1 MYFFVL
7 FPDLALFLQRYQ
19 RSIPTW
25 VARTNLISNK
35 KDGQRLNF
43 ITTGTGKCD
52 RYSLYLPV
60 AFQTEVQT
68 KLLLIWISHEC
79 WTHLK
84 IDRFYWIIGGEI
96 NFNTR
101 ATVICWN
108 SKKKFVPCQKNI
120 DKCSI
125 YVKRK
130 RFNVRPLY
138 DACRKR
144 FFFGPYLKR
153 K

>member
-1 MYFFVL
+1 MYISLFF
-7 FPDLALFLQRYQ
+7 FQIWPFFYKDTNGQYQ
-19 RSIPTW
+19 RGW
-25 VARTNLISNK
+25 FGQISFWTK

-60 AFQTEVQT
+60 VFQTEVQT
-68 KLLLIWISHEC
+68 KLLIWISHEC

-125 YVKRK
+125 YVKRN

-144 FFFGPYLKR
+144 FFFRPYLKR